1 MLRKNLSAFSEKTFS
16 PLWVKLAPETQKV
29 LKSQLFPILQG
40 ETTKNVRHL
49 LCDLIG
55 EVGGTIIN
63 LDEDEAKGNPEARQW
78 PEIMQ
83 NTFTFYIQGNDM
95 LKESALKILTTF
107 FTFANQEFA
116 EYKTQLYSIF
126 KSSMEN
132 NSTDIKLAG
141 MQALGSYLEICEAKD
156 AKTFEDLLPIMLN
169 TAVFLLGKDEQMVT
183 IIVYILSMLISLIIG
198 IRCSWC
204 TC

>member
-1 MLRKNLSAFSEKTFS
+1 MTNYILASPNPAARSFAVVMLRKNLSAFSEKTFS
-16 PLWVKLAPETQKV
+16 PLWVKLAAETQKT
-29 LKSQLFPILQG
+29 LKSELFPILQG

-63 LDEDEAKGNPEARQW
+63 LDEEEAKGNAEARQW

-83 NTFTFYIQGNDM
+83 NIFTFYVQGNDM
-95 LKESALKILTTF
+95 LKESSLRILITF

-126 KSSMEN
+126 KSALEN
-132 NSTDIKLAG
+132 SLPDIKLAAI
-141 MQALGSYLEICEAKD
+141 QAFGSYLEICEPKD
-156 AKTFEDLLPIMLN
+156 AKIFEDLLPLLLN
-169 TAVFLLGKDEQMVT
+169 TAVFLLSKDEQMVQPF
-183 IIVYILSMLISLIIG
+183 
-198 IRCSWC
+198 
-204 TC
+204 

>member
-16 PLWVKLAPETQKV
+16 PLWVKLTPETQK
-29 LKSQLFPILQG
+29 LFKAEIFPILQS
-40 ETTKNVRHL
+40 ETAKNVRHL

-63 LDEDEAKGNPEARQW
+63 LDEDEAPGNAEAKKW

-83 NTFTFYIQGNDM
+83 NTFTFYVQGNDI
-95 LKESALKILTTF
+95 LKESSLKILTTF

-126 KSSMEN
+126 KSAMEN
-132 NSTDIKLAG
+132 NLPDIKLAG

-156 AKTFEDLLPIMLN
+156 ARTFEDLLPAMLN
-169 TAVFLLGKDEQMVT
+169 TTVFLLGKDEQMVT
-183 IIVYILSMLISLIIG
+183 IIVYI
-198 IRCSWC
+198 CDF
-204 TC
+204 